1 MQVYGINNT
10 ISQYNPNF
18 EAIHIRQIN
27 PDYVSLQKKIVK
39 ELDRFVKKNDNVEL
53 LGKGLTSSVYKFKK
67 LQEIVFKKS
76 LNHSNSFETEIKNL
90 KLIPKSIKNAQK
102 FVAQA
107 FDDETGIFYLLSTKV
122 SGKEADWQ
130 KNPWTK
136 KGLRSLFSTMYEMDI
151 NGIYHGDLHCGN
163 ILLDKNGKTGF
174 IDFQWTQNII
184 KKKFFE
190 DNPNSFMPPFLMNEN
205 AQMFEMASVPYYLK
219 ISPSAEKGKEF
230 LKNYLNEKSKYHQK
244 RSDYLRQI
252 IKNWPYEYE
261 NETILKG
268 INFED
273 AQSILFRNP
282 DEDIL
287 KIEIKK
293 LQFLSSFRETSGKID
308 SNKTERDFV
317 TATSSQLM
325 TLSAI
330 KELQKEIAL
339 QKTKKYISDAKKTYL
354 NITNDYANYWFNSIK
369 SWIDVIYDGSIKSAE
384 NSGQFPIKK
393 YKPESITN
401 LFDFVDDTY
410 KADYTR
416 ELGTNSIEAN
426 KIDLKNIEKHT
437 KNFKELSY
445 KSIFDSKIMNKFNE
459 ISQINLKLQAALY
472 KDWGLDLINLSI
484 LNLSKN
490 RELKSLIQKKN
501 ISQKLKDDL
510 ITELHYS
517 KELYKSFAQRNY
529 KHILKIICSDNSVQL
544 SGYKGMYNFE

>member
-1 MQVYGINNT
+1 MLGEGI
-10 ISQYNPNF
+10 
-18 EAIHIRQIN
+18 
-27 PDYVSLQKKIVK
+27 
-39 ELDRFVKKNDNVEL
+39 
-53 LGKGLTSSVYKFKK
+53 TSSVYKFKN

-76 LNHSNSFETEIKNL
+76 LNQSNTFETEIKNL

-136 KGLRSLFSTMYEMDI
+136 KGLRSLFSTMFEMDI

-163 ILLDKNGKTGF
+163 ILLDKNGKAGF
-174 IDFQWTQNII
+174 IDFQWTQNIL
-184 KKKFFE
+184 KKRFFE
-190 DNPNSFMPPFLMNEN
+190 NNPNSFMPPFLMNEN

-219 ISPSAEKGKEF
+219 FSPGAEKGKEF
-230 LKNYLNEKSKYHQK
+230 LKNYLSEKSKYHQK
-244 RSDYLRQI
+244 RSDYLREI
-252 IKNWPYEYE
+252 IKRWPYEYE
-261 NETILKG
+261 YETILKG

-287 KIEIKK
+287 RLETKK
-293 LQFLSSFRETSGKID
+293 LQFLSSFRETTGKID
-308 SNKTERDFV
+308 SNRAERDFV

-339 QKTKKYISDAKKTYL
+339 QKSQKLVSDAKKTYL
-354 NITNDYANYWFNSIK
+354 DITNDYANYWLNNIK
-369 SWIDVIYDGSIKSAE
+369 SWIDIIFDGSIKSAE
-384 NSGQFPIKK
+384 NSGRYPLKK

-410 KADYTR
+410 KSGYTR
-416 ELGTNSIEAN
+416 EFGTTDIIAN
-426 KIDLKNIEKHT
+426 KTDLKNIENHT
-437 KNFKELSY
+437 KNFVELSY
-445 KSIFDSKIMNKFNE
+445 KSIFDPKISNKINE
-459 ISQINLKLQAALY
+459 IKQINSKLQTALS

-490 RELKSLIQKKN
+490 RELKAMIQKK
-501 ISQKLKDDL
+501 IFL
-510 ITELHYS
+510 
-517 KELYKSFAQRNY
+517 RN
-529 KHILKIICSDNSVQL
+529 
-544 SGYKGMYNFE
+544 